1 MNKFTAGE
9 WAIRERHDKPGRYPD
24 GSHRAR
30 VMYDVCAPGN
40 PAVNW
45 APELAPV
52 AVLVA
57 EVAEENGL
65 ANATLIREAKN
76 LARALEAAKV
86 ALMGMMARYEPEGGG
101 HFTPEGAAARAAVAD
116 AADVLVNAVGEG

>member
-24 GSHRAR
+24 GSSRSR

-45 APELAPV
+45 SPELAPV
-52 AVLVA
+52 ATLVA

-86 ALMGMMARYEPEGGG
+86 ALANLIPHAKGANGDAAYTAVREAILARDD
-101 HFTPEGAAARAAVAD
+101 AAA
-116 AADVLVNAVGEG
+116 VLVNIGEG